1 MEEIGITVPDALL
14 HRLSTRE
21 KMRYRISRKEPPP
34 MHDTIKHFLLVFDHR
49 RGELVKE
56 REFGSD
62 SRSALSAY
70 QELELQHRHDDHIDI
85 VLIGS
90 DSLDTVRLT
99 HANYY
104 AGTAAKSKYLAGL

>member
-1 MEEIGITVPDALL
+1 MADA
-14 HRLSTRE
+14 
-21 KMRYRISRKEPPP
+21 
-34 MHDTIKHFLLVFDHR
+34 IKHFLLVFDHE

-62 SRSALSAY
+62 SKSALAAY
-70 QELELQHRHDDHIDI
+70 QELELLHRSDSHIDI

-90 DSLDTVRLT
+90 DSLQTVMLT

-104 AGTAAKSKYLAGL
+104 SGTAAKSKYLAGL